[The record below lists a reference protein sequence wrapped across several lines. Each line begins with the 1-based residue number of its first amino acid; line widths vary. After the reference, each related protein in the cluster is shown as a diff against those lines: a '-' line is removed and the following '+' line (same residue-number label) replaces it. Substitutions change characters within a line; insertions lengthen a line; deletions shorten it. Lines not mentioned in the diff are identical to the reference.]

1 MSFSQD
7 IKDDLCRLELNE
19 REQELELATALLL
32 NARFYANELSLA
44 TSHQAFAKRLR
55 EDFFYVLGLRADL
68 TEGRELYTLRLEGR
82 EALEEVGEF
91 LEDTLSFDTF
101 HGRFQA
107 GGNEFTEE
115 DERSILRFMY
125 LSGGSVSDPTRSY
138 HLELAC
144 RRLQVAKFCLK
155 LLENQDISGSL
166 IKRYGSNVVYLKDGQ
181 QISDYLAIIGA
192 HLSLLQ
198 FESLRVEKDMR
209 NNVNRMVNCDTANAQ
224 RIANTASRQL
234 GALTWYEENIGL
246 DKLPEDLLAAAEARI
261 ANPELS
267 LSELGAS
274 LDPPLGKSG
283 MNHRLKKLEAIIE
296 QSRKEA

>member
-44 TSHQAFAKRLR
+44 TSHQAFAERLR
-55 EDFFYVLGLRADL
+55 EDFFYVLGVKPDL

-91 LEDTLSFDTF
+91 LEDILFFDTF
-101 HGRFQA
+101 HGRFQG
-107 GGNEFTEE
+107 GGNDFTEE

-155 LLENQDISGSL
+155 LLENQGINASL

-181 QISDYLAIIGA
+181 QISDYLAVIGA

-234 GALTWYEENIGL
+234 EALTWYEEHVGL
-246 DKLPEDLLAAAEARI
+246 DKLPEDLLAAAEARM

-267 LSELGAS
+267 LAELGAS

>member
-44 TSHQAFAKRLR
+44 TSHQAFAERLR
-55 EDFFYVLGLRADL
+55 EDFFYVLGVKPDL

-101 HGRFQA
+101 HGRFQG
-107 GGNEFTEE
+107 GGNDFTEE

-155 LLENQDISGSL
+155 LLENQGINASL

-181 QISDYLAIIGA
+181 QISDYLAVIGA

-234 GALTWYEENIGL
+234 EALTWYEEHVGL
-246 DKLPEDLLAAAEARI
+246 DKLPEDLLAAAEARM

-267 LSELGAS
+267 LAELGAS